1 MNKSVTLL
9 TLVVVACLP
18 ASILAADAQSVID
31 KVLELQEERRAG
43 VDRYVVE
50 QKVMGQVSK
59 VVFERTTV
67 TGPDGKPVET
77 FSVVLPD
84 NFAAPDGDSIIT
96 RDDFDDMA
104 ENGVH
109 TIADFSDNAQLV
121 GTESIDGKET
131 YHLVATGLDRTQE
144 YSQGN
149 SFTLQTVNVWVDS
162 DKYVPL
168 KLTMDGLMTTDG
180 TTRPMT
186 MEKLDQDYRD
196 VPGSKMYESYKQIM
210 LMNGVMTDTDRE
222 QMEQAREQLADFEQ
236 QLLEMPQSQR
246 DMMMNMMGD
255 QMEMMRKLAA
265 GDGLEIITEVVSI
278 TVE

>member
-9 TLVVVACLP
+9 TLVVVSCLP
-18 ASILAADAQSVID
+18 VSTLAADAQSVID

-43 VDRYVVE
+43 VDRYVIE
-50 QKVMGQVSK
+50 QKIMGQLSK

-67 TGPDGKPVET
+67 TGPDGEPVET
-77 FSVVLPD
+77 FGVVLPD
-84 NFAAPDGDSIIT
+84 DFAAPDGDSIIT

-144 YSQGN
+144 YSPGN
-149 SFTLQTVNVWVDS
+149 SFTLHTINVWVDT

-196 VPGSKMYESYKQIM
+196 VPGSNMYESYKQIM

-222 QMEQAREQLADFEQ
+222 QMEQAREQLAEFEQ

-255 QMEMMRKLAA
+255 QIEMMRKLAA
-265 GDGLEIITEVVSI
+265 GDGLEIITEVLSI

>member
-31 KVLELQEERRAG
+31 KVLELQDERRAG

-50 QKVMGQVSK
+50 QKIMGQVSK

-67 TGPDGKPVET
+67 TGPDGEPVET
-77 FSVVLPD
+77 FSIVLPD
-84 NFAAPDGDSIIT
+84 DFAAPGGDSAVT
-96 RDDFDDMA
+96 REDFDDMA

-168 KLTMDGLMTTDG
+168 KMTMDGIMTTDG
-180 TTRPMT
+180 APRPMT
-186 MEKLDQDYRD
+186 MEKLDQDYRN

-210 LMNGVMTDTDRE
+210 LMNGVMSDAERE
-222 QMEQAREQLADFEQ
+222 QMEEARVALAEFEQ
-236 QLLEMPQSQR
+236 ELLEMPQSQR

-255 QMEMMRKLAA
+255 QIEMMRKLAA
-265 GDGLEIITEVVSI
+265 GDGLEIITEVLSI